1 MAYLS
6 FISDED
12 LLQCIAELHNTYEQC
27 QRAFTTADFYKNKV
41 DPIKFQ
47 FDMAFNGINDNDYI
61 KAEITRQV
69 DKTISNAIG
78 DFHQR
83 LLGCIDGLNDLGVG
97 NGCDLVNDQKTIFAE
112 LKNKHNTMNSSS
124 SEATIQKLIH
134 FAEKYPN
141 ATCYWIQI
149 IAKRS
154 IDELWEGS
162 FNGKHYAHPRVR
174 KISAD
179 RFYALVTGI
188 PDAFYQ
194 LCSVLP
200 QATKDYLDSLNNN
213 SQGKTESASVYS
225 ELNSKAQQNGKTL
238 IEQIMAD
245 NFETYT
251 GFNQ

>member
-1 MAYLS
+1 MILSYLS
-6 FISDED
+6 FISDQN
-12 LLQCIAELHNTYEQC
+12 LFACIGELHATYEKC
-27 QRAFTTADFYKNKV
+27 QRDFSVSDFYRNKV
-41 DPIKFQ
+41 DPIKFL
-47 FDMAFNGINDNDYI
+47 FDMAFNGIADDAYI

-124 SEATIQKLIH
+124 AEATIQKLIH
-134 FAEKYPN
+134 FADQYPD

-149 IAKRS
+149 IAKKS
-154 IDELWEGS
+154 MDELWEGN
-162 FNGKHYAHPRVR
+162 FNGTFYSHPRVR

-179 RFYALVTGI
+179 RFYELVTGI

-194 LCSVLP
+194 LCNVLP
-200 QATKDYLDSLNNN
+200 CATQDYIQNLKVNAQGNADSATVYNQLSSNAH
-213 SQGKTESASVYS
+213 ES
-225 ELNSKAQQNGKTL
+225 GKTL
-238 IEQIMAD
+238 IEQIMSD
-245 NFETYT
+245 NFSTYI
-251 GFNQ
+251 GF

>member
-1 MAYLS
+1 MVLKHVLLAKPYPKLIANHTLS
-6 FISDED
+6 VKLRS
-12 LLQCIAELHNTYEQC
+12 
-27 QRAFTTADFYKNKV
+27 TA
-41 DPIKFQ
+41 
-47 FDMAFNGINDNDYI
+47 
-61 KAEITRQV
+61 
-69 DKTISNAIG
+69 
-78 DFHQR
+78 
-83 LLGCIDGLNDLGVG
+83 L
-97 NGCDLVNDQKTIFAE
+97 
-112 LKNKHNTMNSSS
+112 
-124 SEATIQKLIH
+124 LIH
-134 FAEKYPN
+134 FAEEYPN

-194 LCSVLP
+194 LCAVLP

-225 ELNSKAQQNGKTL
+225 ELNTKAQQNGKTL

>member
-1 MAYLS
+1 MPYLS
-6 FISDED
+6 FISDAD
-12 LLQCIAELHNTYEQC
+12 LHRCIGELYHVYEKC
-27 QRAFTTADFYKNKV
+27 QREFTCNDFYKNKV

-47 FDMAFNGINDNDYI
+47 FDMAFNGISEDAYI

-83 LLGCIDGLNDLGVG
+83 LLGCIDGINDLGVG
-97 NGCDLVNDQKTIFAE
+97 NGCDLVNNQHTIFAE

-124 SEATIQKLIH
+124 AEATIQKLIH
-134 FAEKYPN
+134 FAEQYPN

-149 IAKRS
+149 IAKKS
-154 IDELWEGS
+154 IDELWEGN
-162 FNGKHYAHPRVR
+162 FNGTYYSHPRVR

-194 LCSVLP
+194 LCSILP
-200 QATKDYLDSLNNN
+200 QATQDYLNTLDNNT
-213 SQGKTESASVYS
+213 QGATESATVY
-225 ELNSKAQQNGKTL
+225 NQIAGRAQRNERTL

-245 NFETYT
+245 NFSTYT
-251 GFNQ
+251 GF

>member
-6 FISDED
+6 FISDKD

-78 DFHQR
+78 AFHQR

-134 FAEKYPN
+134 FAEEYPN

-194 LCSVLP
+194 LCAVLP
-200 QATKDYLDSLNNN
+200 QAIKDYLDSLNNN

-225 ELNSKAQQNGKTL
+225 ELNTNAQQNGKTL

>member
-6 FISDED
+6 FISDKD

-124 SEATIQKLIH
+124 S
-134 FAEKYPN
+134 
-141 ATCYWIQI
+141 
-149 IAKRS
+149 
-154 IDELWEGS
+154 
-162 FNGKHYAHPRVR
+162 
-174 KISAD
+174 
-179 RFYALVTGI
+179 
-188 PDAFYQ
+188 
-194 LCSVLP
+194 
-200 QATKDYLDSLNNN
+200 
-213 SQGKTESASVYS
+213 
-225 ELNSKAQQNGKTL
+225 
-238 IEQIMAD
+238 
-245 NFETYT
+245 
-251 GFNQ
+251 

>member
-1 MAYLS
+1 MPYLS
-6 FISDED
+6 FISDAD
-12 LLQCIAELHNTYEQC
+12 LFKCIGELYHVYENC
-27 QRAFTTADFYKNKV
+27 QREFTLNDFYKNKV

-47 FDMAFNGINDNDYI
+47 FDMAFNGISEDAYI

-83 LLGCIDGLNDLGVG
+83 LLGCIAGINDLGVG
-97 NGCDLVNDQKTIFAE
+97 SGCDLVNDQHTIFAE

-124 SEATIQKLIH
+124 AEATIQKLIH
-134 FAEKYPN
+134 FADEYPN

-154 IDELWEGS
+154 IDELWEGN
-162 FNGKHYAHPRVR
+162 FNGTFYSHPRVR

-194 LCSVLP
+194 LCNILP
-200 QATKDYLDSLNNN
+200 QATQDYLNSLNNN
-213 SQGKTESASVYS
+213 TQGTTESATVYS
-225 ELNSKAQQNGKTL
+225 QIAESAQSNGRTL

-245 NFETYT
+245 NFSTYT
-251 GFNQ
+251 GF